1 MLRKLKASDK
11 RVLGVLAT
19 LAITLCS
26 YFSSIAFI
34 RLEVHLNHLI
44 FIFSMRILLSFLILN
59 DYKLSWSSATAK
71 SYLLKTIIG
80 ISGFLISLP
89 VFFLIFKHGEAVLR
103 MLLLELV
110 FFLFI
115 QNTMMLV
122 YRHMLLRAASR
133 KKIKKVVIYGAGK
146 AGQKI
151 TEEFAETD
159 YKVKYFL
166 DDNEKVRQRTI
177 EGISIFSKE
186 KFIEMSKADP
196 GIKYDLLVIAIPSLN
211 DRKQIKKIFDELSP
225 YFHETRV
232 LPSLK
237 DILVDK
243 SFFTQLRNIDVKDLL
258 ARHPK
263 DLDEDRIKAFVSG
276 KRILVTGGGGSI
288 GSEICR
294 QCFKYGAA
302 RVIIL
307 DHSELDLYMIHDE
320 LHDER
325 VVPVLQSVRDREN
338 LDKTFEKHKP
348 QIVIHAAAYKHVPMV
363 EYNII
368 EGITNNIIGTKNCID
383 LSLKHH
389 VEKFVLIST
398 DKAVRPTNVMGATKR
413 ICELYAQNSNHNGTE
428 ICAVRFG
435 NVLGSSGSVIPKFTK
450 QIQEGGPITITHPE
464 ITRYF
469 MLIPEACQLVLQAAS
484 IGHGGDVMILDMGE
498 PVKILDLAK
507 NMIKL
512 ADRPDIGIE
521 FTGLRPG
528 EKLYEELLIDDTD
541 KSTEFESI
549 TIAKSREYDIH
560 LLSDQIFDL
569 LSAKDKIAK
578 MKEIVP
584 EFNHQPNY
592 NGLPD
597 ESVKVIHQHVPDL
610 FNQE

>member
-34 RLEVHLNHLI
+34 RIEAHLNHLI

-196 GIKYDLLVIAIPSLN
+196 GINYDPLRIALL
-211 DRKQIKKIFDELSP
+211 
-225 YFHETRV
+225 
-232 LPSLK
+232 
-237 DILVDK
+237 
-243 SFFTQLRNIDVKDLL
+243 
-258 ARHPK
+258 
-263 DLDEDRIKAFVSG
+263 
-276 KRILVTGGGGSI
+276 
-288 GSEICR
+288 
-294 QCFKYGAA
+294 
-302 RVIIL
+302 
-307 DHSELDLYMIHDE
+307 
-320 LHDER
+320 
-325 VVPVLQSVRDREN
+325 
-338 LDKTFEKHKP
+338 
-348 QIVIHAAAYKHVPMV
+348 
-363 EYNII
+363 
-368 EGITNNIIGTKNCID
+368 
-383 LSLKHH
+383 
-389 VEKFVLIST
+389 
-398 DKAVRPTNVMGATKR
+398 
-413 ICELYAQNSNHNGTE
+413 
-428 ICAVRFG
+428 
-435 NVLGSSGSVIPKFTK
+435 
-450 QIQEGGPITITHPE
+450 
-464 ITRYF
+464 
-469 MLIPEACQLVLQAAS
+469 
-484 IGHGGDVMILDMGE
+484 
-498 PVKILDLAK
+498 
-507 NMIKL
+507 
-512 ADRPDIGIE
+512 
-521 FTGLRPG
+521 
-528 EKLYEELLIDDTD
+528 
-541 KSTEFESI
+541 
-549 TIAKSREYDIH
+549 
-560 LLSDQIFDL
+560 
-569 LSAKDKIAK
+569 
-578 MKEIVP
+578 
-584 EFNHQPNY
+584 
-592 NGLPD
+592 
-597 ESVKVIHQHVPDL
+597 
-610 FNQE
+610 